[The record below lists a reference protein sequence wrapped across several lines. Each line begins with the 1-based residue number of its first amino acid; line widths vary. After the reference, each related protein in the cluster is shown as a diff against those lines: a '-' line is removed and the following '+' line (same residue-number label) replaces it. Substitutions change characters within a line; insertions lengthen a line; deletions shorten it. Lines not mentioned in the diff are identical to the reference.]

1 MTSPATRFQMSV
13 RSEEDRAKLLK
24 IASQAALPF
33 TADLRRDR
41 RSLEQNALLWAALE
55 DVARQVLWHGVTL
68 TKEDW
73 KLIFMDG
80 LQQEMRIVP
89 NIEGTGFVNLRGRSS
104 TLTKDEFSQLIE
116 LIYAFGAREGVTF
129 RTDQANTKAA

>member
-1 MTSPATRFQMSV
+1 MTAPTRFQIAV
-13 RSEEDRAKLLK
+13 NTEDDRAQLIKV
-24 IASQAALPF
+24 ASKARLPF
-33 TADLRRDR
+33 TAELKRDTR
-41 RSLEQNALLWAALE
+41 TAEQNALLWPLLE
-55 DVARQVLWHGVTL
+55 DVAGQVLWHGVTL

-129 RTDQANTKAA
+129 RTDQTPTKAA